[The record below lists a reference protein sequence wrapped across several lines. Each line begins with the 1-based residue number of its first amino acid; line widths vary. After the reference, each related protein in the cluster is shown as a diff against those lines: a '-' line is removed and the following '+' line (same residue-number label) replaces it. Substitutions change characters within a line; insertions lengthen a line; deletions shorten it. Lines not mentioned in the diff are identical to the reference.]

1 MSAVVPVR
9 VFTCFCRIVSFSVIA
24 VRRVVIDVWIDVN
37 DVLMLEDE
45 MVTVALVIS
54 SDCSLIE
61 VLK

>member
-9 VFTCFCRIVSFSVIA
+9 VFTWACRIVSFSVIA
-24 VRRVVIDVWIDVN
+24 VSRVVIDVCTEVN
-37 DVLMLEDE
+37 DVLMLVDE
-45 MVTVALVIS
+45 IVTVALVIS